1 MTRLALAC
9 ALALAALSAPGAAQ
23 ERAPG
28 DAPAGRPGRGYANP
42 SAVIA
47 AELGFSQL
55 AQDKGQWTAFRETAA
70 PEAEMFVPRRV
81 NALVW
86 LKNRANPPAPVKWQP
101 HEVWMSCDGASA
113 VTRGAW
119 QGPNGAGY
127 FTTVWQ
133 RQPKRG
139 EFRWV
144 LDQGDDLA
152 KPLAVPDMIVAKV
165 ADCPPRGQGLAR
177 PTGERP
183 SRRKADALPP
193 ERPLPAPLPATDVA
207 PGADSKDGR
216 SRDGTLAWRSSVMPD
231 GARRVTAWLWLD
243 GGWQE
248 VLDSRVAARAGP

>member
-1 MTRLALAC
+1 LKRLALAC
-9 ALALAALSAPGAAQ
+9 ATALAVLSAPGAAQ
-23 ERAPG
+23 QRSPRA
-28 DAPAGRPGRGYANP
+28 YANP

-86 LKNRANPPAPVKWQP
+86 LKNRANPPVPVRWQP
-101 HEVWMSCDGASA
+101 HEVWMSCDGSSA

-119 QGPNGAGY
+119 QGRNGTGY

-139 EFRWV
+139 DFRWV
-144 LDQGDDLA
+144 LDQGDNLD
-152 KPLAVPDMIVAKV
+152 KPLVAPDMIVAKV
-165 ADCPPRGQGLAR
+165 ADCPPRGPG
-177 PTGERP
+177 GERP
-183 SRRKADALPP
+183 TAGGPPPKRKANALPP
-193 ERPLPAPLPATDVA
+193 ERPLPAPLPATGAASD
-207 PGADSKDGR
+207 ADSKDGR
-216 SRDGTLAWRSSVMPD
+216 SRDGTLAWRSSVNPD

-243 GGWQE
+243 GGWRE
-248 VLDSRVAARAGP
+248 VLDSRVAAPTAP